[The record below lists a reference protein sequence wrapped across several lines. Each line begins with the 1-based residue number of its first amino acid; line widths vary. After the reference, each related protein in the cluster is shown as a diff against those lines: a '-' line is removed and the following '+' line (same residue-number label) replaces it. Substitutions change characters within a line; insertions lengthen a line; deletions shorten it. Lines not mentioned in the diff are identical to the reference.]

1 MYAHLLQPG
10 KIGSLYVRNR
20 VIMAPLGSRLTT
32 ENGAVTDDMIEFYSQ
47 RARGGAGVIVIEAM
61 GIEYPQAVGKP
72 NHVRFHDER
81 YVPGHAKLVEK
92 IHECGG
98 KAFAM
103 LWHAGINK
111 GCLEGVQP
119 VGPSAILNPNTGIV
133 PHELTVDEIHELV
146 NKFGQAA
153 ARAKLCGYDG
163 VNVHAAHGYLL
174 SSFVSAA
181 TNQRTDEYGGS
192 FENRIRFPLEVL
204 AAIRRNTGKDYPVVF
219 RINGSDFIDGGITPE
234 EAAAFAEALEKGG
247 VNAIDVS
254 AGVYGSIDTMIE
266 PIQYEEG
273 WKLYLAE
280 NIRKHVS
287 IPVFGVGVIHDP
299 AKADKAI
306 ADGQVDFVC
315 VGREL
320 LCEPQWVNKAA
331 AGETHFVKCI
341 GCNSCFER
349 IGKNLPIRCAVN
361 ALAGR
366 ELHTPRPA
374 EKPLNIAVAGA
385 GPAGITAAVTAAG
398 RGHHVTLFEKENHI
412 GGQLVLAGAPPRKDK
427 ILEYIGYL
435 QEELNRSEVKVKLC
449 HEFTVE
455 DARSFDRVIVAAGA
469 HCRTIPLKG
478 SGFEY
483 MTAWDALQ
491 NRSFSWDSRNVLLI
505 GAGSVGCE
513 TALYIREHGAASV
526 TVVEMREKIAADMD
540 NISRM
545 KLLHELAE
553 CGVRTLPS
561 TVLDHMEN
569 GMAYLSGNVGEK
581 IPCDTVVEAVG
592 AAPDRELCDAL
603 YQNGIPFINIGD
615 AACIGKI
622 GEAVRGGFDAAATI

>member
-204 AAIRRNTGKDYPVVF
+204 TAIRRNTGKDYPVVF

-331 AGETHFVKCI
+331 AGETLFVKCI

-435 QEELNRSEVKVKLC
+435 QEELNRSEVEVKLC